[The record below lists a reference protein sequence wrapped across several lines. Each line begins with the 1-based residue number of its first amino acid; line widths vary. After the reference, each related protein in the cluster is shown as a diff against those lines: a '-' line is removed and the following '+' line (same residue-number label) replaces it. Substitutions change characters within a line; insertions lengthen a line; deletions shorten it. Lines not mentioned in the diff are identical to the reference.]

1 MTAET
6 STKTTCILFARHGRT
21 ALNAA
26 GRLRG
31 LANPPL
37 DSTGQQEA
45 DRLAQNLM
53 PLHPAMVLCSPLTRA
68 RQTADAVAR
77 RCSILRRVD
86 TGFADRDYGEQTGR
100 LRQTVLDEWGSLDA
114 APGVEPLE
122 SVGDRA
128 EAALRA
134 VGARHDGQIVV
145 VVTHDAVI
153 DALLRRMLGS
163 YAEKIPTGS
172 WTAVYRRPSH
182 PWVVSTIGRMDVAT
196 PSQVFGPPL
205 RRRTPVSEQ
214 ASGVAGSDPGRA
226 AENGEA

>member
-1 MTAET
+1 
-6 STKTTCILFARHGRT
+6 
-21 ALNAA
+21 
-26 GRLRG
+26 
-31 LANPPL
+31 
-37 DSTGQQEA
+37 
-45 DRLAQNLM
+45 
-53 PLHPAMVLCSPLTRA
+53 
-68 RQTADAVAR
+68 
-77 RCSILRRVD
+77 
-86 TGFADRDYGEQTGR
+86 
-100 LRQTVLDEWGSLDA
+100 
-114 APGVEPLE
+114 LE